1 MWIFG
6 WKGQSG
12 FSARSTAEAVTRG
25 IDASGLTAVV
35 TGPTIPIWV
44 ARSVSVTLIIGGLEW
59 LGVIGVDCL

>member
-35 TGPTIPIWV
+35 TGASILRGAHVVMAVRNMEAGREVEKAI
-44 ARSVSVTLIIGGLEW
+44 
-59 LGVIGVDCL
+59 